1 MKIPVLV
8 GFGFA
13 ALVVS
18 PVMAADMGVK
28 APVLKA
34 PPAVFS
40 WTGCYLGGH
49 FGSFFGEE
57 NWTGA
62 AASIQDPTDLVVGG
76 QVGCNYQVSNWVLG
90 VQGDYAYTNASDTAV
105 DQVLTNLTDR
115 SKINSL
121 ASVTGRIGYA
131 VDHWLPYVK
140 AGGAWTHDKYDTFV
154 TGTYAPFSAASETLG
169 GWTVGTGIEYA
180 ITSNVSMFFEYDWY
194 DFGTRT
200 NSFAVVGGG
209 PSLSVDIKERD
220 SVVKVGLNWTFR

>member
-1 MKIPVLV
+1 MKRPVLV

-34 PPAVFS
+34 PPAPFS
-40 WTGCYLGGH
+40 WTGCYVGAH
-49 FGSFFGEE
+49 FGSFFAEE

-62 AASIQDPTDLVVGG
+62 ALNTQEPTDLVVGG
-76 QVGCNYQVSNWVLG
+76 QVGCNYQVSNWVFG
-90 VQGDYAYTNASDTAV
+90 VQGDYGSTNASSTAV
-105 DQVLTNLTDR
+105 DQVFGTLTDR
-115 SKINSL
+115 SKIDSL

-131 VDHWLPYVK
+131 LDRWLPYVK
-140 AGGAWTHDKYDTFV
+140 AGGAWTHDKYDMFT
-154 TGTYAPFSAASETLG
+154 TGTYAPFSAASATRG
-169 GWTVGTGIEYA
+169 GWTVGAGIEYA
-180 ITSNVSMFFEYDWY
+180 IVSNLSMFFEYDWY
-194 DFGTRT
+194 DFGTTT

-209 PSLSVDIKERD
+209 PPLSIDIKERD